1 MEKITLSNLE
11 YSALM
16 NIRGTPDKVHDMI
29 FGADNLGKDW
39 ELEGDEEAFD
49 ELLSTISEEI
59 CYELSSKK
67 SFPALLRICK
77 KVDPES
83 LDWVG
88 M

>member
-1 MEKITLSNLE
+1 MEKITVSSSE

-29 FGADNLGKDW
+29 FLADAVGKNW

-59 CYELSSKK
+59 CYELSPKK
-67 SFPALLRICK
+67 SFPALLRVCK
-77 KVDPES
+77 KVNPES
-83 LDWVG
+83 LNWIG